1 MKNLLTATVLSLSTL
16 LTAQACFAE
25 ESAAF
30 VAHQQAHQQQ
40 PHPTVSQQTQT
51 ASTQNSDQHG

>member
-16 LTAQACFAE
+16 LATQACFAE

-30 VAHQQAHQQQ
+30 VAHQQAQQQ
-40 PHPTVSQQTQT
+40 PHATATQQAQT
-51 ASTQNSDQHG
+51 ASTQSTGQHG

>member
-1 MKNLLTATVLSLSTL
+1 MKNLITAAALSLSTL
-16 LTAQACFAE
+16 LAAQACLAE

-40 PHPTVSQQTQT
+40 PHTTATQQAQTTGSQ
-51 ASTQNSDQHG
+51 STDHHG

>member
-1 MKNLLTATVLSLSTL
+1 MKNLITAAALSLSTL
-16 LTAQACFAE
+16 LAAQACLAE

-40 PHPTVSQQTQT
+40 PHTTAIQQAQTTGSQ
-51 ASTQNSDQHG
+51 STDHHG

>member
-1 MKNLLTATVLSLSTL
+1 MKKLATAAALSLSAL
-16 LTAQACFAE
+16 LAAQACFAE

-40 PHPTVSQQTQT
+40 PHAEATQQAQT
-51 ASTQNSDQHG
+51 ASSQDTGQHG

>member
-1 MKNLLTATVLSLSTL
+1 MKKLLTATALSLSTL

-30 VAHQQAHQQQ
+30 VAHWQAHQQK
-40 PHPTVSQQTQT
+40 PHDTSAQQAQT
-51 ASTQNSDQHG
+51 ASTPSADQRG

>member
-16 LTAQACFAE
+16 LAAQACFAE

-40 PHPTVSQQTQT
+40 PDATATQQAQT

>member
-16 LTAQACFAE
+16 LTTQACFAE

-30 VAHQQAHQQQ
+30 VAHQQTHQQQ
-40 PHPTVSQQTQT
+40 PDATATQQAQT

>member
-16 LTAQACFAE
+16 LATQACFAE

-30 VAHQQAHQQQ
+30 VAHQQAQQQQ
-40 PHPTVSQQTQT
+40 PHATATQQAQT

>member
-16 LTAQACFAE
+16 LATQACFAE

-30 VAHQQAHQQQ
+30 VAHQQAHQQ
-40 PHPTVSQQTQT
+40 
-51 ASTQNSDQHG
+51 

>member
-1 MKNLLTATVLSLSTL
+1 MKKLATAAALSLSAL
-16 LTAQACFAE
+16 LAAQACFAE

-40 PHPTVSQQTQT
+40 PHAEAAQQAQTTSSQGTG
-51 ASTQNSDQHG
+51 QHG

>member
-1 MKNLLTATVLSLSTL
+1 MKNLITATALSLSTL
-16 LTAQACFAE
+16 LAAQACLAE

-40 PHPTVSQQTQT
+40 PHATQQAQT
-51 ASTQNSDQHG
+51 AGSQSTDQHG